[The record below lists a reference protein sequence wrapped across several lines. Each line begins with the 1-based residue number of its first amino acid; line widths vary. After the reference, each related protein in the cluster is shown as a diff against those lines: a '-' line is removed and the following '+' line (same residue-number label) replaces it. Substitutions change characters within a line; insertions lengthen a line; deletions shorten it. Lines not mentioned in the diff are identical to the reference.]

1 MRHKSDELMKQIF
14 EFVEQFT
21 IENLRSPST
30 TEIAKAVKVAQST
43 AYKYLVAM
51 REKGMLSYQDG
62 IISTKKTRNLIFNQ
76 SAAAIVGSVSCGLPQ
91 LEEENIEEYIPLPAS
106 LIGKGEFY
114 VVHANG
120 ESMIGTGI
128 DDNDLVIVRKQTEAS
143 YGDLVIAL
151 VDNENTLKRY
161 LFDKKKNRP
170 YLHPENPDFEDIYPA
185 SLSIQGVAVHVIK
198 RLQ

>member
-1 MRHKSDELMKQIF
+1 MRHKDEKLMEQIF
-14 EFVEQFT
+14 EYVEQFT
-21 IENLRSPST
+21 VDNLRSPTT

-51 REKGMLSYQDG
+51 RERGMLSYKDG
-62 IISTKKTRNLIFNQ
+62 IISTKKTRNLMLNQ
-76 SAAAIVGSVSCGLPQ
+76 SVAVAGSVSCGLPQ
-91 LEEENIEEYIPLPAS
+91 LEEENIEEYITLPAS

-120 ESMIGTGI
+120 DSMIGAGI
-128 DDNDLVIVRKQTEAS
+128 DDNDMVLVRKQTDAN

-151 VDNENTLKRY
+151 VENENTLKRY
-161 LFDKKKNRP
+161 MYDSRKKWP

-198 RLQ
+198 RLR

>member
-1 MRHKSDELMKQIF
+1 MRHKSEELMEQIF

-21 IENLRSPST
+21 VENLRSPST

-51 REKGMLSYQDG
+51 RERGMLSYKDG
-62 IISTKKTRNLIFNQ
+62 VISTKKTRTLMMNR
-76 SAAAIVGSVSCGLPQ
+76 SAAIVGSVACGLPQ
-91 LEEENIEEYIPLPAS
+91 LEEENIEEYITLPAS

-114 VVHANG
+114 VVHASG
-120 ESMIGTGI
+120 ESMIGAGI
-128 DDNDLVIVRKQTEAS
+128 DNNDLVIVRKQTNAN

-161 LFDKKKNRP
+161 LFDSKKNRP
-170 YLHPENPDFEDIYPA
+170 YLHPENPDFKDIYPA

>member
-1 MRHKSDELMKQIF
+1 MRHKDENLMEKIF
-14 EFVEQFT
+14 EFAEQFT
-21 IENLRSPST
+21 IENLRSPTT
-30 TEIAKAVKVAQST
+30 TEIANAVKVAQST

-51 REKGMLSYQDG
+51 RERGMISYKDG
-62 IISTKKTRNLIFNQ
+62 IISTKKTRNLLANS
-76 SAAAIVGSVSCGLPQ
+76 SAAIIGSVSYGLPQ
-91 LEEENIEEYIPLPAS
+91 LEEENIEEYITLPAS

-120 ESMIGTGI
+120 ESMTGAGI
-128 DDNDLVIVRKQTEAS
+128 DDNDLVIVRKQTEAA

-161 LFDKKKNRP
+161 LFDSEKNRP
-170 YLHPENPDFEDIYPA
+170 YLHPENPDFKDIYPA

>member
-1 MRHKSDELMKQIF
+1 MRHKDEKLMEQIF
-14 EFVEQFT
+14 EYVEQFT
-21 IENLRSPST
+21 VENLRSPTT

-51 REKGMLSYQDG
+51 RERGMLSYKDG
-62 IISTKKTRNLIFNQ
+62 IISTKKTRNLMLNQ
-76 SAAAIVGSVSCGLPQ
+76 SVAVAGSVSCGLPQ
-91 LEEENIEEYIPLPAS
+91 LEEENIEEYITLPAS

-120 ESMIGTGI
+120 DSMVGAGI
-128 DDNDLVIVRKQTEAS
+128 DDNDMVLVRKQTDAN

-151 VDNENTLKRY
+151 VENENTLKRY
-161 LFDKKKNRP
+161 MYDNEKKRP

-198 RLQ
+198 RLR

>member
-1 MRHKSDELMKQIF
+1 MRHKDEKLMEQIF
-14 EFVEQFT
+14 EYVEQFT
-21 IENLRSPST
+21 VENLRSPTT

-51 REKGMLSYQDG
+51 RERGMLSYKDG
-62 IISTKKTRNLIFNQ
+62 IISTKKTRNLMLNQ
-76 SAAAIVGSVSCGLPQ
+76 SVAVAGSVSCGLPQ
-91 LEEENIEEYIPLPAS
+91 LEEENVEEYITLPAS

-120 ESMIGTGI
+120 DSMIGAGI
-128 DDNDLVIVRKQTEAS
+128 DDNDMVLVRKQTDAN

-151 VDNENTLKRY
+151 VENENTLKRY
-161 LFDKKKNRP
+161 MYDSRKKRP
-170 YLHPENPDFEDIYPA
+170 YLHPENPDFEDIYPS

-198 RLQ
+198 RLR